1 MDLEIKKLNQKFI
14 LIKNMS
20 WIKSIRKGWGGIGI
34 TFEYLLGNNEN
45 DFEIPDYNGIEI
57 KTRRAYSK
65 SNITLFSCAPEGPHY
80 HEIERLKDLYGYPDS
95 VCRNFK
101 VLNAIVSA
109 NKITKVG
116 LFFYFQLKI
125 DRAAKKIFLLV
136 YNSKKILI
144 EDIVYWDFDTIYT
157 KVYRKLK
164 YMALAK
170 ALVKRKNKEE
180 YFKYYKLTIY
190 KLKDFDNF
198 LTALE
203 KGKISISFKISVYR
217 DGKYKGKIYDHG
229 TSFNLSEENLLEIFE
244 KI

>member
-14 LIKNMS
+14 LIKNMG

-34 TFEYLLGNNEN
+34 TFEHLLGNNEN

-65 SNITLFSCAPEGPHY
+65 SNITLFNCAPEGPHY

-101 VLNAIVSA
+101 VLNTKVNA
-109 NKITKVG
+109 NEITKVG
-116 LFFYFQLKI
+116 LFFFFQLKI
-125 DRAAKKIFLLV
+125 DRVAKKIFLLV

-157 KVYRKLK
+157 KLYRKLK

-170 ALVKRKNKEE
+170 ALVKRKDKEE

-190 KLKDFDNF
+190 KLKSFENF
-198 LTALE
+198 LAALE

-229 TSFNLSEENLLEIFE
+229 TSFNLNEENLLEIFD